1 MTTMRAK
8 MQVHGVREHKNAA
21 GEVTQEDLI
30 LYPVG
35 KDGAYPSDGSDED
48 NTFSRWTPSGE
59 CKLSIQN
66 PALFGK
72 LTIGSRY
79 YVDFTPAP

>member
-8 MQVHGVREHKNAA
+8 MQVHGVREYKDAA
-21 GEVTQEDLI
+21 GQTTQEDLI
-30 LYPVG
+30 FYAVA

-48 NTFSRWTPSGE
+48 NSFARWTPCGE
-59 CKLSIQN
+59 LKLSIMN

-72 LTIGSRY
+72 LPVGSRFY
-79 YVDFTPAP
+79 LDFTPAE